1 MDCIS
6 LRGAR
11 QNNLQG
17 IDLEI
22 PLGKLTVIC
31 GVSGSGKTSLAL
43 DTLYAEGQRRYIE
56 SFSAYSRQF
65 LQRIDKPKF
74 DSLTNLP
81 PSIAITREQRSRNNR
96 STVGTA
102 SEMLEYL
109 RIVFAKHAT
118 LHCHTCRR
126 PVVSHTP
133 KSILEA
139 LSKLP
144 AGRAMIGFEIEW
156 ATKSELSERLFDLQ
170 ADGFVRLIANGS
182 MVHLADDQR
191 EAMAK
196 KFTDQGRA
204 FVVVDRIVLGEQMSP
219 ELAERLTQSLSIVL
233 EQSDSEGRHSVMV
246 LTEQSKLMLID
257 SVESPNTSTDEF
269 LVDTTPYRVYRF
281 SSEQRC
287 EYCKIDYPASEP
299 RLFSFNSPIGAC
311 ESCEGF
317 GETVSIDMN
326 KVVPD
331 HSLSLRDGAIAAWRT
346 PAYSHELQEL
356 LALSKEYDIPVDVPV
371 SKLKAKHWQ
380 LIREGVPAKN
390 FGGLNGFFAWLER
403 KKYKMHVR
411 AFLARWRTYSLC
423 TTCEG
428 QRLSKNALSYRISD
442 RSFADL
448 CEMTMLDL
456 EVFAAALTSPIQQ
469 PDVVHQGIDIGHPT
483 DAAVC
488 QAASSSYQVEGQGVN
503 VMLASEHKSQYMAS
517 EPLRQVRTRI
527 EYLQSVGLGYLTL
540 SRPMHTLSSG
550 EAQRVM
556 MTTLLGSSLVDMLYV
571 FDEPT
576 VGLHPQDTERMANAI
591 LGLRDRGNTV
601 VLVEHEPYLMKLA
614 DRIIEIGPKAGE
626 EGGRV
631 MFDGT
636 PSELLKGSSTTS
648 RYLRGEVP
656 SLRVER
662 PTGEHWIEL
671 RGATGRNLK
680 SVDVRIPLGL
690 FTVITGPSGSGK
702 STLLF
707 DTVCPAIGAALH
719 DPTDQPLPFE
729 DLRGVDRLRAC
740 LAIDQSP
747 IPRSSRSCP
756 ATYSKAMDDIRQVFA
771 STPDAKSRNMG
782 ISHFSFNSETG
793 RCPTCEGLGYTTV
806 DMQFLADVQML
817 CTDCNGRRFQ
827 SDVLEVRY
835 RDVSIFDVLQMSVAK
850 AHSFFR
856 GAGNVQ
862 SRLQPLMDLGLGYLP
877 LGQSLASL
885 SAGESMRL
893 KLAGYLE
900 AEVKSTGK
908 GNMFVMDEPTT
919 GLHFS
924 DVDRLVQCINQ
935 LIDSGNTVVV
945 IEHNQQL
952 IESADY
958 LIQLGPGAGDQGGKI
973 IATGI
978 ARSMHSLPRS
988 TSTSRQNPK

>member
-11 QNNLQG
+11 QNNLKG
-17 IDLEI
+17 FDLDI

-74 DSLTNLP
+74 ESLTNLP

-118 LHCHTCRR
+118 LHCRSCNQR
-126 PVVSHTP
+126 VVSHTP
-133 KSILEA
+133 KTVIDA
-139 LSKLP
+139 LVKLP
-144 AGRAMIGFEIEW
+144 PGRAMIGFEMNW
-156 ATKSELSERLFDLQ
+156 CSKNELSERLFDLQ
-170 ADGFVRLIANGS
+170 ADGFIRLIANGT
-182 MVHLADDQR
+182 MVHLADDDR

-196 KFTDQGRA
+196 KFSDQGQA
-204 FVVVDRIVLGEQMSP
+204 YVVVDRIVLGPQTKT
-219 ELAERLTQSLSIVL
+219 ELSERLMQSLAIVL
-233 EQSDSEGRHSVMV
+233 EQSDSEGRHSVVV
-246 LTEQSKLMLID
+246 LTEKPNGFQPIHAMD
-257 SVESPNTSTDEF
+257 QQTESTHELSETNQTNDEW
-269 LVDTTPYRVYRF
+269 LVDSIPYMAYRF
-281 SSEQRC
+281 STEQRC

-317 GETVSIDMN
+317 GETVAVDMT

-331 HSLSLRDGAIAAWRT
+331 STLSLRDGAIAAWRT
-346 PAYSHELQEL
+346 PAYSHELNEL
-356 LALSKEYDIPVDVPV
+356 LALSKAYGIPVDVPV
-371 SKLKAKHWQ
+371 STLKAKHWKIIQ
-380 LIREGVPAKN
+380 EGIPAEN

-411 AFLARWRTYSLC
+411 AFLARWRTY
-423 TTCEG
+423 TTCSACGG
-428 QRLSKNALSYRISD
+428 QRLSKNALSYRILDKTFSQ
-442 RSFADL
+442 L
-448 CEMTMLDL
+448 CEMTIQEL
-456 EVFAAALTSPIQQ
+456 ETFIETLASQRVPEVAVDDRAAE
-469 PDVVHQGIDIGHPT
+469 
-483 DAAVC
+483 DAP
-488 QAASSSYQVEGQGVN
+488 QADSNYMASSSGVN
-503 VMLASEHKSQYMAS
+503 IMLASERKSQYMAS
-517 EPLRQVRTRI
+517 EPLRQVRSRL
-527 EYLQSVGLGYLTL
+527 EYLQSVGLSYVTL
-540 SRPMHTLSSG
+540 ARPMHTLSSG

-576 VGLHPQDTERMANAI
+576 VGLHPRDTERMANAI

-626 EGGRV
+626 EGGNV
-631 MFDGT
+631 TFEGT
-636 PSELLKGSSTTS
+636 PTELLQGSSITS
-648 RYLRGEVP
+648 RYLRGEMP
-656 SLRVER
+656 HLRVNR
-662 PTGEHWIEL
+662 PVGKQKIEL
-671 RGATGRNLK
+671 MGATGRNLK
-680 SVDVRIPLGL
+680 SIDVQIPIGL
-690 FTVITGPSGSGK
+690 FTVITGPSGAGK
-702 STLLF
+702 STLLL
-707 DTVCPAIGAALH
+707 DTLCPAIQSAHRDSLG
-719 DPTDQPLPFE
+719 QSLPFRE
-729 DLRGVDRLRAC
+729 LKGAQWVQAC

-756 ATYSKAMDDIRQVFA
+756 ATYSKALDDIRQVFA
-771 STPDAKSRNMG
+771 DTVDAKSRKMG
-782 ISHFSFNSETG
+782 ISHFSFNSEVG

-806 DMQFLADVQML
+806 DMQFMADIQML
-817 CTDCNGRRFQ
+817 CTDCNGRRFNP
-827 SDVLEVRY
+827 DVLEVRY
-835 RDVSIFDVLQMSVAK
+835 RDVNISEVLEMSVAK
-850 AHSFFR
+850 AHTFFR
-856 GAGNVQ
+856 GAGHVQ
-862 SRLQPLMDLGLGYLP
+862 NRLQPLMDLGLGYLP

-893 KLAGYLE
+893 KLAGHLE
-900 AEVKSTGK
+900 PDAKPGDQGK
-908 GNMFVMDEPTT
+908 LFVMDEPTT

-924 DVDRLVQCINQ
+924 DVERLVQCVNR
-935 LIDSGNTVVV
+935 LIDAGNTVVV

-952 IESADY
+952 LECADY
-958 LIQLGPGAGDQGGKI
+958 IIEMGPGAGQQGGQI
-973 IATGI
+973 LSSRTNDM
-978 ARSMHSLPRS
+978 SS
-988 TSTSRQNPK
+988 TLQ